1 MGGPSL
7 LKMLTTY
14 RELVV
19 WQRAIELVKEIYM
32 TTKLLPKD
40 ELYGLSS
47 QMRRA
52 AISIPSNIA
61 EGQQRK
67 SLKEFIQFLRISYG
81 SAAELETQLIIS
93 RGIYPSINFS
103 KSESLLKEVHKMLNA
118 MIQKLESKRE
128 S

>member
-1 MGGPSL
+1 
-7 LKMLTTY
+7 MLTTY

-32 TTKLLPKD
+32 TTKFLPKD

-67 SLKEFIQFLRISYG
+67 SIKEFTQFLRISYG

-93 RGIYPSINFS
+93 RDIYSNINFS

-118 MIQKLESKRE
+118 IIQKLESRTRAPQL
-128 S
+128 

>member
-1 MGGPSL
+1 
-7 LKMLTTY
+7 MLTTY

-81 SAAELETQLIIS
+81 SAAKLETQLIIS